1 MLGKQA
7 EVCFEFLLKHS
18 KRYQLHA
25 ANIQIQGETQT
36 LGELDY
42 LVFDS
47 KTNKTLHIELACK
60 FYLFDDSLGPK
71 YTAKWIGPNRKDTL
85 QEKLDKVKEKQFPLL
100 YASETAV
107 ALKELQLNIAE
118 IEQQVCIKSF
128 LFLPKYFNKEQLPE
142 YYQECVV
149 GTYLPFSEFDTEESS
164 DAQFAIPDKKQW
176 LLSPESLTDWF
187 SFSEAK
193 ERVSSLIAKKKS
205 PLVYKKQ
212 KGIVE
217 KFFVVWW

>member
-7 EVCFEFLLKHS
+7 EACFEFLLKQS
-18 KRYQLHA
+18 KRYRLLA
-25 ANIQIQGETQT
+25 ANTQIQGETQT

-42 LVFDS
+42 LVFDT

-60 FYLFDDSLGPK
+60 FYLFDDRLGPS
-71 YTAKWIGPNRKDTL
+71 YEAKWIGPNRKDRL

-100 YASETAV
+100 HASETA
-107 ALKELQLNIAE
+107 AILEGLKLDVNT

-128 LFLPKYFNKEQLPE
+128 LFIPKNFNIEKFPKQ
-142 YYQECVV
+142 YQDCVL
-149 GTYLPFSEFDTEESS
+149 GTYIPFLEFESEENPE
-164 DAQFAIPDKKQW
+164 AQFAIPDKKQW
-176 LLSPESLTDWF
+176 LLPPKNLTEWF
-187 SFSEAK
+187 SFSEAE
-193 ERVSSLIAKKKS
+193 ERVSVLIHLKKS

-212 KGIVE
+212 KGKLE